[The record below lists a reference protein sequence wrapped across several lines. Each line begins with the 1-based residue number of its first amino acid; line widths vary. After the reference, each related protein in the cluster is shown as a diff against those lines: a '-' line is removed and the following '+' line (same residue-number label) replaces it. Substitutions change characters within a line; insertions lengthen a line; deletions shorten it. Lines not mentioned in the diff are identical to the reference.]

1 MEAMISV
8 IAIKHQKKHFGSLL
22 RWLVLPICIMYCLS
36 LRVHAANPAE
46 KLILGNWKCTEVIPN
61 KLHNINKDGFTFYKD
76 SICDYM
82 PGYVSKETSADSWN
96 DHKKFLGTKTKYRL
110 LGNQL
115 GIFNKSKNDWQ
126 SFRIKSISEKKMAL
140 VSDEGI
146 EYVFSRIKN
155 IKVEDV
161 SYDQIILSASGCFG
175 SCPSNMISVKESGEV
190 VYCGI
195 KYNSKNGL
203 YSARVDKKN
212 FKEIKN
218 TFSRTPVSTLKE
230 EYIMPVKDTEEITVT
245 FIKDGKIVK
254 TIRDNYRLVPHE
266 FYWAYSSLRYLYQ
279 NLKTD
284 TISSRFS
291 LYPFTSM
298 LIESTNKRFLLRG
311 SEAFYLWLML
321 MNKPET
327 NQSFMEVYQIQNMGK
342 DEIKTMTSDGRFFK
356 IVDRDGRS
364 KTYDLGYDFFTH
376 NQLLSKFFPR

>member
-1 MEAMISV
+1 
-8 IAIKHQKKHFGSLL
+8 
-22 RWLVLPICIMYCLS
+22 
-36 LRVHAANPAE
+36 
-46 KLILGNWKCTEVIPN
+46 
-61 KLHNINKDGFTFYKD
+61 
-76 SICDYM
+76 
-82 PGYVSKETSADSWN
+82 
-96 DHKKFLGTKTKYRL
+96 
-110 LGNQL
+110 
-115 GIFNKSKNDWQ
+115 
-126 SFRIKSISEKKMAL
+126 
-140 VSDEGI
+140 
-146 EYVFSRIKN
+146 
-155 IKVEDV
+155 
-161 SYDQIILSASGCFG
+161 
-175 SCPSNMISVKESGEV
+175 
-190 VYCGI
+190 
-195 KYNSKNGL
+195 
-203 YSARVDKKN
+203 VDKKN

>member
-22 RWLVLPICIMYCLS
+22 RGLVLSICTMFCL
-36 LRVHAANPAE
+36 LLPVHAADSTE

-61 KLHNINKDGFTFYKD
+61 KLHHINKDGYTFYKD

-82 PGYVSKETSADSWN
+82 PGYVSKETSADAR
-96 DHKKFLGTKTKYRL
+96 HVQKKFLGTKTKYRL
-110 LGNQL
+110 LGNRL

-126 SFRIKSISEKKMAL
+126 YFRIKNIGVKKMTL

-155 IKVEDV
+155 KKVEDV

-203 YSARVDKKN
+203 FSARVDKKN

-218 TFSRTPVSTLKE
+218 TFSRIPISTLKE

-254 TIRDNYRLVPHE
+254 TIRDNDQLVPHE
-266 FYWAYSSLRYLYQ
+266 FYWAYCSLRYLYQ
-279 NLKTD
+279 SLPMD
-284 TISSRFS
+284 TISSYFG
-291 LYPFTSM
+291 LFPFTSM
-298 LIESTNKRFLLRG
+298 LIESTNTRYILRG

-342 DEIKTMTSDGRFFK
+342 DEIKTLTSDGRFFK
-356 IVDRDGRS
+356 IVYGDGRS

-376 NQLLSKFFPR
+376 NQLLSKFLPR